1 MLITAITIENFK
13 GISEPIKI
21 ELKPITLLLG
31 PNSSGKS
38 TIVQAFHYAREIF
51 DRRNLNP
58 DTTITGG
65 KAVNL
70 GGFRTL
76 IHNND
81 LSRAVRI
88 RLSLDLT
95 EIDLAEYFSGASGKK
110 DSDSI
115 PEWENRIYAC
125 LSNVNSAWV
134 ECSVKW
140 DEDLDAPVVDKYF
153 VGVNGGSLIKIERL
167 TTSPHPSK
175 VTLFPH
181 KLLEGIV
188 SNDDAYQYQYEEKL
202 LDDYLCSPT
211 LQQPHEDYMAHD
223 HENELL
229 AEYEEK
235 LTEFKEPDEP
245 LPGQPAF
252 IREIEMFL
260 NQDSALPE
268 WDKVIEF
275 VNPFWEDD
283 IESENLF
290 FANLMSTLILGPGK
304 ILREELAKM
313 RYLGPIRDLP
323 PRNHLPSLS
332 PNESR
337 WSSGKA
343 AWDVLYTANKKLIDD
358 VSEWLSDENLLNS
371 GYEIERKT
379 YKEIDTESSL
389 WVSLMRGT
397 LLDDSSNIRE
407 ELTSLP
413 DKIRLYLRE
422 LNTGLE
428 VTPQDIGVG
437 VSQVMPVVVLALHSK
452 NGIAAVEQPELHIHP
467 AIQVALGDLFIS
479 QIYEKDICFL
489 LETHSEHL
497 ILRMLRRIRET
508 TEELLPPAQW
518 PLKQEDLAVCYIE
531 QTENGTRTHRLRI
544 DDQGE
549 FIDKWPKGFFDERE
563 EELLY

>member
-283 IESENLF
+283 IESEYD
-290 FANLMSTLILGPGK
+290 IK
-304 ILREELAKM
+304 ELADAMFGAPDYEPTQAQLTLDVTNFNFLAKSQNA
-313 RYLGPIRDLP
+313 RVKKESPQYKYEVQLKDGPKVKVTVFKDP
-323 PRNHLPSLS
+323 ERN
-332 PNESR
+332 
-337 WSSGKA
+337 
-343 AWDVLYTANKKLIDD
+343 
-358 VSEWLSDENLLNS
+358 
-371 GYEIERKT
+371 
-379 YKEIDTESSL
+379 
-389 WVSLMRGT
+389 
-397 LLDDSSNIRE
+397 
-407 ELTSLP
+407 
-413 DKIRLYLRE
+413 
-422 LNTGLE
+422 
-428 VTPQDIGVG
+428 
-437 VSQVMPVVVLALHSK
+437 
-452 NGIAAVEQPELHIHP
+452 AAVAMYL
-467 AIQVALGDLFIS
+467 
-479 QIYEKDICFL
+479 
-489 LETHSEHL
+489 
-497 ILRMLRRIRET
+497 
-508 TEELLPPAQW
+508 
-518 PLKQEDLAVCYIE
+518 
-531 QTENGTRTHRLRI
+531 
-544 DDQGE
+544 
-549 FIDKWPKGFFDERE
+549 
-563 EELLY
+563 

>member
-13 GISEPIKI
+13 GINEPIKI
-21 ELKPITLLLG
+21 ELKPITFLFG

-51 DRRNLNP
+51 GRGNLNP

-88 RLSLDLT
+88 RLSLDLRK
-95 EIDLAEYFSGASGKK
+95 IDLADYFSGASER
-110 DSDSI
+110 DSSGSI
-115 PEWENRIYAC
+115 SEWENRVYEY
-125 LSNVNSAWV
+125 LSKVNSAWV

-140 DEDLDAPVVDKYF
+140 DADFDAPVVDTYS
-153 VGVNGGSLIKIERL
+153 VGINGGDLVGIKRL
-167 TTSPHPSK
+167 TTSPNPSK
-175 VTLFPH
+175 MTLFPH
-181 KLLEGIV
+181 KILEGIV
-188 SNDDAYQYQYEEKL
+188 SDDKAYQYQYKKKL
-202 LDDYLCSPT
+202 LDEYLLSPT
-211 LQQPHEDYMAHD
+211 LRSPHEDYMADD

-229 AEYEEK
+229 ADYEEN
-235 LTEFKEPDEP
+235 LAEFGGASEDFS
-245 LPGQPAF
+245 GTSDF
-252 IREIEMFL
+252 MFEIDMFL
-260 NQDSALPE
+260 TLESALPE
-268 WDKVIEF
+268 WDKNIGF
-275 VNPFWEDD
+275 VNPFWDD
-283 IESENLF
+283 KIESENLF
-290 FANLMSTLILGPGK
+290 YTSLMTTLILGPGK
-304 ILREELAKM
+304 IVREELAKM
-313 RYLGPIRDLP
+313 KYLGPIRDLP

-343 AWDVLYTANKKLIDD
+343 AWDVLYSANRRFIDD

-371 GYEIERKT
+371 GYEVERKT
-379 YKEIDTESSL
+379 YKELDTESSL

-397 LLDDSSNIRE
+397 LLDENINIKE
-407 ELTSLP
+407 KLISLP
-413 DKIRLYLRE
+413 ERVRLYLRE

-428 VTPQDIGVG
+428 VTPRDIGVG
-437 VSQVMPVVVLALHSK
+437 VSQVLPVVVLALHSK

-479 QIYEKDICFL
+479 QIQKKDTCFL

-508 TEELLPPAQW
+508 AEDLLPPGKW
-518 PLKQEDLAVCYIE
+518 PLTPKNLAVWYVE
-531 QTENGTRTHRLRI
+531 QREKGVKTHRLRI
-544 DDQGE
+544 DEEGE
-549 FIDKWPKGFFDERE
+549 FIDKWPKGFFSERM
-563 EELLY
+563 EELF